1 MAKQITLG
9 EQSRAAILRGVNKL
23 ANTVKIT
30 LGPKGRNVVL
40 DKKYGSP
47 TITKDGVTVAKEIEL
62 KDAMENMGAQMVRE
76 VASKTS
82 DVAGDGTTTATVL
95 AQAIFREGVKTVA
108 AGANPM
114 ALKRGIDKAVES
126 ATREIK
132 KAAKP
137 VTEDMIAQV
146 GAISANGDETIGK
159 LIAEAMQKVGKDGVI
174 TVEESKTIE
183 TALEVVEGMQF
194 DRGYLSPYFVTDA
207 ETMEAV
213 LENPVVLLSDKK
225 ISSMRDML
233 PILEQVAKL
242 GRPILIIAEDIE
254 GEALATLV
262 VNKLRGT
269 LGVAAVKSPGFGDRR
284 KAMLEDIAILTGA
297 KVISEDL
304 GIKLENVMLEEL
316 GSARKVTIDKDTTT
330 IIDGGGDT
338 RDLQARVNTLK
349 AQIEDSDSD
358 YDREKLQERLAKLVG
373 GVAIIRVGA
382 STETELKEKK
392 ARVEDAMHAT
402 RAAVEEGIVPG
413 GGVVLIRAA
422 KALDKFKTFN
432 DDESAGDPD
441 EQIGVNIIKRA
452 LEEPLRQIVANAGK
466 EGAVIVER
474 VRSEKNPNIGYNVV
488 TEEFEDL
495 VAAGVIDPAKVTRSA
510 LQNAASI
517 AGLMLTTEALISEFQ
532 EDNKPGEVSGGTST

>member
-23 ANTVKIT
+23 ADTVKIT

-40 DKKYGSP
+40 DKKFGSP

-76 VASKTS
+76 VAAKTS

-114 ALKRGIDKAVES
+114 ALKRGIDKAVER
-126 ATREIK
+126 ATREITK
-132 KAAKP
+132 TAKP

-146 GAISANGDETIGK
+146 GAISANGDQTIGK

-174 TVEESKTIE
+174 TVEDSQTIE
-183 TALEVVEGMQF
+183 TSLEVVEGMQF
-194 DRGYLSPYFVTDA
+194 DRGYVSPYFVTDA
-207 ETMEAV
+207 DTMEAV

-225 ISSMRDML
+225 ISAMRDML
-233 PILEQVAKL
+233 PLLEQVAKL
-242 GRPILIIAEDIE
+242 GRPILIIAEEIA
-254 GEALATLV
+254 GEALATLI

-269 LGVAAVKSPGFGDRR
+269 LGVVAVKAPGFGDRR
-284 KAMLEDIAILTGA
+284 KAMLEDLAVLTGA
-297 KVISEDL
+297 TVITDDL
-304 GIKLENVMLEEL
+304 GIKLESVMLEEL

-330 IIDGGGDT
+330 IIDGGGDPQ
-338 RDLQARVNTLK
+338 DLQARVRTLK
-349 AQIEDSDSD
+349 AQLEDSDSD
-358 YDREKLQERLAKLVG
+358 YDREKLQERLAKLLG

-382 STETELKEKK
+382 ATETELKEKK

-422 KALDKFKTFN
+422 KALDKLKLFSE
-432 DDESAGDPD
+432 DGPAGDPD

-474 VRSEKNPNIGYNVV
+474 IRSEKNPNIGYNVV
-488 TEEFEDL
+488 TEKFEDL

-517 AGLMLTTEALISEFQ
+517 AGLMLTTEVLISEFQ
-532 EDNKPGEVSGGTST
+532 DDKPGEVSGGER